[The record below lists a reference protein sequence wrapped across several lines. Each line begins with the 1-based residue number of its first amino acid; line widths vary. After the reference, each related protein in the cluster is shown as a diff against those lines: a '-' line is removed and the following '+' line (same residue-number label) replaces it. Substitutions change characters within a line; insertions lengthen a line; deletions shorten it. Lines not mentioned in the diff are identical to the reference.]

1 MSEPRGSRYQNQQ
14 GTASPANG
22 SDVTKTIIAGV
33 SGKKVYCTRAF
44 VNITTA
50 ATSGGGLFKL
60 LDGAGGSTILELDAN
75 SIASH
80 QFDFG
85 DTGYELGSGNI
96 LQAGVIGAGGNQ
108 ATVSVT
114 ALGYHR

>member
-14 GTASPANG
+14 GTVEVSNSSASG
-22 SDVTKTIIAGV
+22 ELIAAV